1 VKKDPKRSNTS
12 VNAPHAMQNSDDDED
27 VVGGGVR
34 QASILHSKKTG
45 HEAKKGIDKKVH

>member
-1 VKKDPKRSNTS
+1 MHRTQCKTPMMMK
-12 VNAPHAMQNSDDDED
+12 MLL
-27 VVGGGVR
+27 GGVR